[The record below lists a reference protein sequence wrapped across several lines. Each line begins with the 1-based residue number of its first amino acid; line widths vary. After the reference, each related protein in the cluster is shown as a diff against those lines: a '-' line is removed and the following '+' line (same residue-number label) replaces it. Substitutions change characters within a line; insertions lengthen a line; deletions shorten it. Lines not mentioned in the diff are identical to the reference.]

1 MKKDTQYIKVLKIVN
16 AEKNQKTFDINRQGL
31 DMYITDASRHL
42 RRLAEE
48 GLVIG
53 KVVKGKNYKQWNIT
67 AAGKKLLRTLA

>member
-1 MKKDTQYIKVLKIVN
+1 MRKDTQYIKVLKIVN

-42 RRLAEE
+42 RRLAEN

-53 KVVKGKNYKQWNIT
+53 KVVKGKNYKKWNIT
-67 AAGKKLLRTLA
+67 AAGKKILRALN